1 MPFWGNMSGNEG
13 TVTVPAI
20 GAVVGTIVHW
30 TLRREESGSAAQRP
44 MTLRASFSYVN
55 EFLLMEDAVQKEIWV
70 TIRKDKHYRIIGD
83 RMAFVDQVLI
93 MEDCKIWQPENLPT
107 P

>member
-1 MPFWGNMSGNEG
+1 MPFWGNMSGTSGE
-13 TVTVPAI
+13 VTVPSI

-30 TLRREESGSAAQRP
+30 TLRREESGSAGQRP

-55 EFLLMEDAVQKEIWV
+55 EFLLMEPTISKEIML
-70 TIRKDKHYRIIGD
+70 TIRKDKHYRIIGG

-93 MEDCKIWQPENLPT
+93 MEDCKLWQPEQ
-107 P
+107 

>member
-1 MPFWGNMSGNEG
+1 MPFWGNMVG
-13 TVTVPAI
+13 TDGKVVVPSI
-20 GAVVGTIVHW
+20 GAVVGTISRW
-30 TLRREESGSAAQRP
+30 TLRREESGSGPLRP

-55 EFLLMEDAVQKEIWV
+55 EALLMEEALTKEILV

-93 MEDCKIWQPENLPT
+93 MEDCKLEALGK
-107 P
+107 